1 MCFVY
6 VFAFKPDVPRVCVL
20 EIEKQALVSGVP
32 PFVHFFRFP
41 FSSFVCW
48 ILHKIFILK
57 NDDGQE

>member
-1 MCFVY
+1 MCLVY

-41 FSSFVCW
+41 LSSFVYW
-48 ILHKIFILK
+48 
-57 NDDGQE
+57 DST